1 MLTHGP
7 EFRASGATITYKSY
21 DGENLTWWNLLKAV
35 DVDFT
40 FEKDAGWYGIYN
52 RRDDEILINLSAF
65 GGDMDKHG
73 LSDQDDFDREQDI
86 METIMHEGG
95 HAAALGKEY
104 ADLEDELFNWA
115 ANRVQELM
123 EGSDKKVQQIR
134 PLLTRLL
141 DYLINEYIA
150 AIAEGTYSKN
160 KSSAMQNAIDQMI
173 GANAND
179 LNELIFFF
187 DMELDER
194 PDEET
199 MGHAIMAKLFGM
211 PNGWETTEYLIP
223 LFDKYINNMG
233 QIIFQ
238 AYQEGVSYRDKEAFE
253 ELTGET
259 ASPRTRGTMLNP
271 QYVRESEGRASQES
285 WMDRLRGN

>member
-1 MLTHGP
+1 MDD
-7 EFRASGATITYKSY
+7 FKNS
-21 DGENLTWWNLLKAV
+21 WWNLLKAV

-40 FEKDAGWYGIYN
+40 FEEDAGWYGLYN
-52 RRDDEILINLSAF
+52 RRDDVIMINLSSF
-65 GGDMDKHG
+65 GGGMDKHG
-73 LSDQDDFDREQDI
+73 ISGQDDFDREGDI
-86 METIMHEGG
+86 IETIMHEGG

-104 ADLEDELFNWA
+104 ADLEDELFNWS
-115 ANRVQELM
+115 ANRVHELL
-123 EGSDKKVQQIR
+123 EGSDKKIHQIR

-173 GANAND
+173 GANASD
-179 LNELIFFF
+179 LNDLIFFF

-238 AYQEGVSYRDKEAFE
+238 AYQEGVSYRDKEVFE

-259 ASPRTRGTMLNP
+259 ATPKTRGTMLKP
-271 QYVRESEGRASQES
+271 HFIRESDGEASTDS
-285 WMDRLRGN
+285 WMDKLRGN